1 MFRSRMSDFEIKLFF
16 LFLLFFFFFFPH
28 RTSALFQPFFFCQV
42 STSRYHPINQYVLLK
57 AMCYL
62 IIILYLKDEWN
73 KETLQANRIFYCIFY
88 NHKGITWPLVSFAHI
103 KLYSK
108 AVLKLA
114 VAHPLGIFLL
124 SVSPQIEKH
133 VQSYFVIC
141 RPSLPFDC
149 EYSYQIQKYFVS
161 LNLLLALTCYFLI
174 NKLAS

>member
-1 MFRSRMSDFEIKLFF
+1 MFCPRMSDFEIKL
-16 LFLLFFFFFFPH
+16 PPP
-28 RTSALFQPFFFCQV
+28 RTHTHTQSDRTFALFQSFFFCQV
-42 STSRYHPINQYVLLK
+42 STSRYHPNHYVLLK

-73 KETLQANRIFYCIFY
+73 KETSQANRIFYCTFC

-103 KLYSK
+103 KLHSE

-124 SVSPQIEKH
+124 SVSPQIGKH

-141 RPSLPFDC
+141 RASLPFDC
-149 EYSYQIQKYFVS
+149 EYSYQIQKHFVA
-161 LNLLLALTCYFLI
+161 LNLRLALTCFFLI
-174 NKLAS
+174 NNLAS